1 MITCYIEYTIDPY
14 QLDSFRKFC
23 EAWIPIIQRHGGTH
37 HGYFLPKESASDIA
51 LGLFS
56 FDSLADYERYRE
68 VCKSDEDAKAAS
80 KIASDTRCIVRINR
94 QFLEPMLPP

>member
-1 MITCYIEYTIDPY
+1 MITCYIEYKIDPY

-23 EAWIPIIQRHGGTH
+23 EAWIPIIQKHGGTH

-56 FDSLADYERYRE
+56 FDSLATYEQYRE
-68 VCKSDEDAKAAS
+68 ACKDDADAKAAS
-80 KIASDTRCIVRINR
+80 KIASDTKCIVRINR
-94 QFLEPMLPP
+94 QFLDPMLP